1 MSDGFFFFAV
11 YYKSMSD
18 VLHANIFFFIT
29 AVSVVVVSGFVVVLL
44 YYCVG
49 IARDVR
55 AIAAKVRKASDE
67 LEQDF
72 EALRAQ
78 VKTEGVKV
86 RGIIDLLI
94 GFVTYRFGTRSRKKK
109 SEEKAVSE

>member
-1 MSDGFFFFAV
+1 
-11 YYKSMSD
+11 MSD
-18 VLHANIFFFIT
+18 VLQANIFFFIT

-55 AIAAKVRKASDE
+55 AVAAKVRKASDE

-72 EALRAQ
+72 EVLRMQ
-78 VKTEGVKV
+78 VKTEGVKL

-94 GFVTYRFGTRSRKKK
+94 GFLTYRFKAKQSRKKK
-109 SEEKAVSE
+109 PEPTETSEQ

>member
-1 MSDGFFFFAV
+1 MSTLIQAD
-11 YYKSMSD
+11 
-18 VLHANIFFFIT
+18 IFFFVT
-29 AVSVVVVSGFVVVLL
+29 TVSVVLITGAVLWGA
-44 YYCVG
+44 YHVVG
-49 IARDVR
+49 ILRDVR
-55 AIAAKVRKASDE
+55 AIAAKVRKASDD

-109 SEEKAVSE
+109 SEEKTVSE